1 MICWDVDTLSA
12 SALPCGQQGI
22 VAQFFN
28 KHNDSLMRRNPFAA
42 ETSAASGGP
51 LQFFTDRELYLEAFE
66 RHLQAS
72 DTEEVQVL
80 VFYGVGG
87 AGKTT
92 LVQRLCAELDSARS
106 PVPYARFNLDNIAD
120 QTQAYREVLLRLRA
134 DLENNFHLPFP
145 RFDLGLA
152 VILARDGGTPP
163 PMVKINPHLASVFD
177 AALEFT
183 PSFLKATTRLLETE
197 IKHVIKKS
205 DKLEQWVRHVG
216 GTEEVVALGQALMQD
231 EQIIQ
236 EELIRRFA
244 QDLAAH
250 LPERPGKACRGVL
263 FLDTYE
269 ALWTGRES
277 GQSAQARLL
286 DGWVRAL
293 AEFCLASGILLVIT
307 GRDRLSWDNDPDWDG
322 CLEQHLLG
330 GVSAYDAQDFLCRRG
345 IGPSPEAATEPLQRA
360 ILHCADAGAAL
371 PSCHLLTLALCA
383 DIVLNTRSADG
394 GKDPPPQ
401 MFSTIPT
408 AQVAGALAT
417 RFLKSLHSRNL
428 ELWVEALSLTPRFD
442 EQAALTLDADRLYHN
457 GRAGWEQI
465 IQYSFI
471 VAEGSGFYRI
481 HRTMREALR
490 ARLRPD
496 AAQAQHA
503 WFQRHWQ
510 GRGEDALAFY
520 HQWCD
525 DPEEALSEWVA
536 QHQEWI
542 NTAQIT
548 EARAMLS
555 RWAEISLDNDDRTR
569 LSEREWAATHLALGQ
584 ALWKTP
590 NTPRQTTLDRAAA
603 HFEAALTV
611 YDDDAY
617 PERWADAQ
625 MGIAL
630 CLLYLPTGNRTEHLH
645 QAMTALHNALGT
657 YTAEGN
663 PEAWSAAQNHLGIV
677 FARLPD
683 GDEAENQRKA
693 LACFEAAVQVW
704 TETEHPKIWAR
715 GQHNLGVTYLEL
727 PDGDPAE
734 NLHRALS
741 FFEAAL
747 RVRTEDAFPSGWAL
761 TQFNLGEA
769 CVALAGTPE
778 EDPTQRLR
786 EGIRHF
792 EAALRVYTRTDFPEF
807 WAEAH
812 NSLGC
817 AWQQMP
823 GTPTDPSALETL
835 HQAVSL
841 YEATLDVWNEAD
853 YPGDWAKAQQNL
865 AETWQIL
872 ADRTHAPEAR
882 ESSRAAY
889 LAARLGF
896 EAVGLQ
902 EKAAACTRALEALP
916 A

>member
-1 MICWDVDTLSA
+1 
-12 SALPCGQQGI
+12 
-22 VAQFFN
+22 
-28 KHNDSLMRRNPFAA
+28 MRRNPFGA
-42 ETSAASGGP
+42 ETAAASGGP
-51 LQFFTDRELYLEAFE
+51 LQYFTNREQDLEAFE

-72 DTEEVQVL
+72 NAEDMQVL

-87 AGKTT
+87 TGKTT
-92 LVQRLCAELDSARS
+92 LVQKLCVGLDSAQP

-134 DLENNFHLPFP
+134 DLENNFHIDFP

-163 PMVKINPHLASVFD
+163 PMVKVNPHLSSVFD

-197 IKHVIKKS
+197 LKQVIRKS

-236 EELIRRFA
+236 DELIRRFA
-244 QDLAAH
+244 QDLAAN
-250 LPERPGKACRGVL
+250 LPKHPGKACRGAL

-286 DGWVRAL
+286 DGWVRGL

-307 GRDRLSWDNDPDWDG
+307 GRDRLSWDSDPDWEG
-322 CLEQHLLG
+322 CLDQHLLG
-330 GVSAYDAQDFLCRRG
+330 GVSAHDAQDFLCRRG
-345 IGPSPEAATEPLQRA
+345 IGPPPSVAAEPLQRA

-383 DIVLNTRSADG
+383 DIVLNTRLAG
-394 GKDPPPQ
+394 GQDPPPQ

-442 EQAALTLDADRLYHN
+442 ETAALMLDSDRLYHN

-465 IQYSFI
+465 VQYSFI
-471 VAEGSGFYRI
+471 APESNGFYRI

-490 ARLRPD
+490 ARQRPETLRE
-496 AAQAQHA
+496 QNA

-510 GRGEDALAFY
+510 GRGENALGFY
-520 HQWCD
+520 HHWSE
-525 DPEEALSEWVA
+525 DPAAALSEWVA

-542 NTAQIT
+542 TTAQIS
-548 EARAMLS
+548 EARSLLTV
-555 RWAEISLDNDDRTR
+555 WTEIGLDNDDRSL
-569 LSEREWAATHLALGQ
+569 LSDSDWAATHLALGQ

-590 NTPRQTTLDRAAA
+590 STPRQTILSRAAE
-603 HFEAALTV
+603 HYQAALTV
-611 YDDDAY
+611 YTEDTA

-625 MGIAL
+625 MGLAL
-630 CLLYLPTGNRTEHLH
+630 CLLSLPTGDRTEHLY
-645 QAMTALHNALGT
+645 QAMSLLQDALGT

-727 PDGDPAE
+727 PDGEVAE
-734 NLHRALS
+734 NLHQALG

-747 RVRTEDAFPSGWAL
+747 RVRTEEAFPSGWAL
-761 TQFNLGEA
+761 TQFNLGET
-769 CVALAGTPE
+769 CVALAGLPIE
-778 EDPTQRLR
+778 NGQERLH
-786 EGIRHF
+786 EGIQHF
-792 EAALRVYTRTDFPEF
+792 EAALRVYTQADFPEF

-823 GTPTDPSALETL
+823 GTPSDPLALDTL
-835 HQAVSL
+835 HRAVSFHQ
-841 YEATLDVWNEAD
+841 ATLEVWNEAD

-872 ADRTHAPEAR
+872 ASRTGASEAWDA
-882 ESSRAAY
+882 SRIAC
-889 LAARLGF
+889 LAARQGF
-896 EAVGLQ
+896 TAVGLT
-902 EKAAACTRALEALP
+902 EKADACTRALEALTL
-916 A
+916 

>member
-1 MICWDVDTLSA
+1 
-12 SALPCGQQGI
+12 
-22 VAQFFN
+22 
-28 KHNDSLMRRNPFAA
+28 MRRNPFAT
-42 ETSAASGGP
+42 ENSAVSSGP
-51 LQFFTDRELYLEAFE
+51 LQFFTDREQYLEAFE
-66 RHLQAS
+66 RHLQAPNA
-72 DTEEVQVL
+72 DDMQVL

-92 LVQRLCAELDSARS
+92 LVQKLCAGLDSLS
-106 PVPYARFNLDNIAD
+106 PPLPYARFNLDNIAD

-134 DLENNFHLPFP
+134 DLENNFHVAFP

-152 VILARDGGTPP
+152 VILARDGGSPP
-163 PMVKINPHLASVFD
+163 PMLKVNPHLASVFD

-197 IKHVIKKS
+197 MKQVIRKS

-236 EELIRRFA
+236 EELTRRFV
-244 QDLAAH
+244 QDLSA
-250 LPERPGKACRGVL
+250 LPERPGRACRGVL

-286 DGWVRAL
+286 DGWVRDL

-307 GRDRLSWDNDPDWDG
+307 GRDRLSWDNDPDWEG
-322 CLEQHLLG
+322 CLDQHLLG
-330 GVSAYDAQDFLCRRG
+330 GVSARDAQDFLARRG
-345 IGPSPEAATEPLQRA
+345 IGPPPPAAAEPLQQAMLR
-360 ILHCADAGAAL
+360 CADAGAAL

-394 GKDPPPQ
+394 KDPAPSV
-401 MFSTIPT
+401 FSTIPT
-408 AQVAGALAT
+408 AHVAGALAT

-442 EQAALTLDADRLYHN
+442 ETAALTLDTDRLYHN

-471 VAEGSGFYRI
+471 VAESGGFYRI

-490 ARLRPD
+490 ARLRPE
-496 AAQAQHA
+496 ALREQNA
-503 WFQRHWQ
+503 WFQGHW
-510 GRGEDALAFY
+510 RTRREAALEFY
-520 HQWCD
+520 HSWSE
-525 DPEEALSEWVA
+525 DPEAALSEWVA

-542 NTAQIT
+542 NTAQIP
-548 EARAMLS
+548 EARLLLT
-555 RWAEISLDNDDRTR
+555 RWAEIGLDNDDRSL
-569 LSEREWAATHLALGQ
+569 LSDTEWAATHLALGQ
-584 ALWKTP
+584 ALLKTP
-590 NTPRQTTLDRAAA
+590 VLPRQAILSRASE

-611 YDDDAY
+611 YTDDAA

-625 MGIAL
+625 MGLGL
-630 CLLYLPTGNRTEHLH
+630 CLLALPTGDRGEHLY
-645 QAMTALHNALGT
+645 QAMSYLQNALGT
-657 YTAEGN
+657 YTAQGN

-683 GDEAENQRKA
+683 GNEAENQRRA

-704 TETEHPKIWAR
+704 TEAEHPKIWAR

-727 PDGDPAE
+727 PDGDIAE
-734 NLHRALS
+734 NLHWAIGY
-741 FFEAAL
+741 FEAAL
-747 RVRTEDAFPSGWAL
+747 RVRTQEAFPSGWAL
-761 TQFNLGEA
+761 TQFNLGETYL
-769 CVALAGTPE
+769 ALADLPE
-778 EDPTQRLR
+778 EDPVQRR
-786 EGIRHF
+786 HEAISHF
-792 EAALRVYTRTDFPEF
+792 EAALQVYTQADFPEF
-807 WAEAH
+807 WAETQ

-823 GTPTDPSALETL
+823 PEMPAEDSAELQPLKNL
-835 HQAVSL
+835 HRALSF
-841 YEATLDVWNEAD
+841 YDATLDVWNEVD
-853 YPGDWAKAQQNL
+853 YPGDWAKVHQNL
-865 AETWQIL
+865 AETWQL
-872 ADRTHAPEAR
+872 
-882 ESSRAAY
+882 
-889 LAARLGF
+889 LAARTASPDALNAACTAYSAARQGYL
-896 EAVGLQ
+896 AVGLQ
-902 EKAAACTRALEALP
+902 DKADACTRALEALT

>member
-1 MICWDVDTLSA
+1 
-12 SALPCGQQGI
+12 
-22 VAQFFN
+22 
-28 KHNDSLMRRNPFAA
+28 MRRNPFAA
-42 ETSAASGGP
+42 ESSAISSGP
-51 LQFFTDRELYLEAFE
+51 LQFFTDREVYLDAFE
-66 RHLQAS
+66 RHLQAPE
-72 DTEEVQVL
+72 TEDVQIL

-92 LVQRLCAELDSARS
+92 LVQKLCVGLDSARPS
-106 PVPYARFNLDNIAD
+106 VPYARFNLDNIAD

-163 PMVKINPHLASVFD
+163 AMVKVNPHLSSVFD

-183 PSFLKATTRLLETE
+183 PSFLKATTRLLEAE
-197 IKHVIKKS
+197 MKQVIRKS

-216 GTEEVVALGQALMQD
+216 GTEEVISLSQALMQD

-293 AEFCLASGILLVIT
+293 AEFCLASSILLVIT

-322 CLEQHLLG
+322 CLDQHLLG

-345 IGPSPEAATEPLQRA
+345 IGPSPAAATEPLQRA
-360 ILHCADAGAAL
+360 ILHCADTGAQT

-394 GKDPPPQ
+394 GKDPSPQ
-401 MFSTIPT
+401 MFSSIPT
-408 AQVAGALAT
+408 AHVAGALAT

-442 EQAALTLDADRLYHN
+442 ETAALTLDSDRLYHN

-465 IQYSFI
+465 TQYSFI
-471 VAEGSGFYRI
+471 VAEGNGFYRI

-490 ARLRPD
+490 ARLHLD
-496 AAQAQHA
+496 AAAEQHA
-503 WFQRHWQ
+503 WFQRHWH

-520 HQWCD
+520 HQWYD
-525 DPEEALSEWVA
+525 DPEAALSEWVA

-555 RWAEISLDNDDRTR
+555 RWAEISLDNDDRAR
-569 LSEREWAATHLALGQ
+569 LSDAGWAATHLALGQ

-590 NTPRQTTLDRAAA
+590 VSPRQTALNRASE
-603 HFEAALTV
+603 HFQAALTV

-625 MGIAL
+625 MGMAL

-645 QAMTALHNALGT
+645 QAMAALHNALGT

-683 GDEAENQRKA
+683 GNDAENQRKA

-715 GQHNLGVTYLEL
+715 GQHNLGVTYLNL
-727 PDGDPAE
+727 PDGDASK
-734 NLHRALS
+734 NIHQGIS

-761 TQFNLGEA
+761 TQYNLGEA
-769 CVALAGTPE
+769 FLALADLPN
-778 EDPTQRLR
+778 EDPTTRRRQAI
-786 EGIRHF
+786 EYF
-792 EAALRVYTRTDFPEF
+792 EATLRVYTQADFPEF

-823 GTPTDPSALETL
+823 GEAADPLALDHL
-835 HQAVSL
+835 RRAISFH
-841 YEATLDVWNEAD
+841 EATLDVWNEAD

-865 AETWQIL
+865 AETWRIL
-872 ADRTHAPEAR
+872 ADRTHALEAR
-882 ESSRAAY
+882 ESARAAY
-889 LAARLGF
+889 LAARRGF
-896 EAVGLQ
+896 ESVGLM
-902 EKAAACTRALEALP
+902 EKADACARAAEGLEDQP
-916 A
+916 AASVSA